1 MRYSFVLLTI
11 QRNLM
16 CFFFGPVLWPV
27 KCIRQS
33 EALQSFSRLC
43 EISSMDGFL
52 HGLNVGN
59 SRWNMYPLR
68 VLPLNELCLEYHRL
82 IESGDGQQ
90 CSSAF
95 IKIIYPTLILPDTY
109 LNQKTMKHLIYSAL
123 IVILLVI
130 LCMVIIFADAN
141 FCKFQFACK
150 GMFLGNY

>member
-1 MRYSFVLLTI
+1 MRYSCVLLTI

-16 CFFFGPVLWPV
+16 CFSGQSYDLLSVSVSQKLCIASQGYVKFPLWMV
-27 KCIRQS
+27 FCM
-33 EALQSFSRLC
+33 ALMLVIPD
-43 EISSMDGFL
+43 EICNLSGF
-52 HGLNVGN
+52 
-59 SRWNMYPLR
+59 Y
-68 VLPLNELCLEYHRL
+68 NELCLEYHRL

-95 IKIIYPTLILPDTY
+95 IKIIYPTLLLPDTY
-109 LNQKTMKHLIYSAL
+109 LNQKTMKHLIYSVL